1 MIELDNKKDK
11 IAVIAS
17 NQNLLDLLEESFLLY
32 GKFSISIFANNL
44 ILDLIK
50 KVDNISVL
58 IISIDIL
65 DDIDKKHLNFFRE
78 NEKKSIFL
86 INNKHEKNILLEKQI
101 KPKSIIN
108 IPLSLSNII
117 PIIDSIIREET
128 NKMNDI
134 IIGNFSLDV
143 VGRKISFLSSLLI
156 KKIDFFSFSLKKF
169 KYFLSR
175 LSRISMETSKT
186 LVLST
191 FFIKSKIELFVKIDI
206 ENFPYNKN
214 DSSNKSSKFWLFAII
229 AILSFW
235 LSNPISHYSLAYPYM
250 GRTK

>member
-11 IAVIAS
+11 IAVISS

-117 PIIDSIIREET
+117 QIIDSIIREET

-134 IIGNFSLDV
+134 IMNNFSLDV
-143 VGRKISFLSSLLI
+143 VGRKISFDKSNEKLTEKETEILWKLLN
-156 KKIDFFSFSLKKF
+156 KIDHQIPQKELLKEIWGYDESIETRTLETHIYRIRKKLNSIGAKNYEIRNIDNSYILNLKK
-169 KYFLSR
+169 L
-175 LSRISMETSKT
+175 
-186 LVLST
+186 
-191 FFIKSKIELFVKIDI
+191 
-206 ENFPYNKN
+206 N
-214 DSSNKSSKFWLFAII
+214 
-229 AILSFW
+229 
-235 LSNPISHYSLAYPYM
+235 
-250 GRTK
+250 

>member
-86 INNKHEKNILLEKQI
+86 INKEDKKDILLEKQI

-108 IPLSLSNII
+108 IPLSISNVIQII
-117 PIIDSIIREET
+117 EGLIREEA

-143 VGRKISFLSSLLI
+143 VGRKISLNKINEKLTEKETEILWKLLN
-156 KKIDFFSFSLKKF
+156 KIDHRIPQKEFLKEIWGYDENIETRTLETHIYRIRKKLNSIGAKDYKINNIDNSYILSLKK
-169 KYFLSR
+169 L
-175 LSRISMETSKT
+175 
-186 LVLST
+186 
-191 FFIKSKIELFVKIDI
+191 
-206 ENFPYNKN
+206 N
-214 DSSNKSSKFWLFAII
+214 
-229 AILSFW
+229 
-235 LSNPISHYSLAYPYM
+235 
-250 GRTK
+250 

>member
-50 KVDNISVL
+50 KADNISVL

-101 KPKSIIN
+101 KPKSTIN

-117 PIIDSIIREET
+117 QVIENLIRERK
-128 NKMNDI
+128 NKMSDI
-134 IIGNFSLDV
+134 IMGNFSLDV
-143 VGRKISFLSSLLI
+143 VGRKISFDKAHEKLTEKETEILWKLLN
-156 KKIDFFSFSLKKF
+156 KIDHKITQKELLREIWGYDESIETRTLETHIYRIRKKLNSIGAKNYEIKNIDNSYVLSLKK
-169 KYFLSR
+169 
-175 LSRISMETSKT
+175 
-186 LVLST
+186 
-191 FFIKSKIELFVKIDI
+191 
-206 ENFPYNKN
+206 
-214 DSSNKSSKFWLFAII
+214 SN
-229 AILSFW
+229 
-235 LSNPISHYSLAYPYM
+235 
-250 GRTK
+250 

>member
-1 MIELDNKKDK
+1 MIELANKKDK

-32 GKFSISIFANNL
+32 GKFSISIFTNNS

-50 KVDNISVL
+50 KVDNTNVL
-58 IISIDIL
+58 LVSIDIL
-65 DDIDKKHLNFFRE
+65 DNLDKKYLNFFRE

-108 IPLSLSNII
+108 IPLSISNVIQII
-117 PIIDSIIREET
+117 EGLIREEA

-143 VGRKISFLSSLLI
+143 VGRKISLNKINEKLTEKETEILWKLLN
-156 KKIDFFSFSLKKF
+156 KIDHRIPQKEFLKEIWGYDENIETRTLETHIYRIRKKLNSIGAKDYKINNIDNSYILSLKK
-169 KYFLSR
+169 L
-175 LSRISMETSKT
+175 
-186 LVLST
+186 
-191 FFIKSKIELFVKIDI
+191 
-206 ENFPYNKN
+206 N
-214 DSSNKSSKFWLFAII
+214 
-229 AILSFW
+229 
-235 LSNPISHYSLAYPYM
+235 
-250 GRTK
+250 